1 MIAIVVLAFSSI
13 AVVIFS
19 EVVANPPHT
28 PHTDLQESIDPANN
42 RLYIFHMGGES
53 IDLKDVNI
61 ILVNS
66 IDTNESEEYN
76 VSSNNFSSSA
86 TNNILMLGD
95 HIRIN
100 PAKISLSTNDTIMFF
115 VHTPSQQAIQRVLLH
130 GNK

>member
-1 MIAIVVLAFSSI
+1 
-13 AVVIFS
+13 
-19 EVVANPPHT
+19 VVANPPHT